1 MTVLLFLCVCVC
13 VDMKADPTMP
23 CYDKVALLVG
33 NRHYHHGRLQLNTP
47 EADTQDLAGIL
58 RSADFKVVSLVNLT
72 KQEMDQ
78 VRMQLLLLVS
88 LPLSTSSG
96 C

>member
-1 MTVLLFLCVCVC
+1 MLYHRLWSCYAIDVV
-13 VDMKADPTMP
+13 ADPTQP
-23 CYDKVALLVG
+23 CYDKVALLIG
-33 NRHYHHGRLQLNTP
+33 NRHYHHGRLKLNTP

-78 VRMQLLLLVS
+78 VIYYFRIS
-88 LPLSTSSG
+88 IF
-96 C
+96 